1 MTIAAVGTALSV
13 CALVL
18 WESSVVPGD
27 LRLPR
32 VDASDVAAAD
42 VIDDARH
49 SETIADLIGLGDLVV
64 PILAALLFVRVGPG
78 FVRQSAA
85 GRIGTG
91 MLLGMLGFGVV
102 WLASLPTGILGHWWA
117 RHEDASDMG
126 YVTWL
131 LQSWMELVP
140 TFLVVC
146 LAVLVTML
154 LARPFPRTWWIPA
167 APVLAAL
174 VLLVSFLTP
183 YLVIGQRAP
192 SSLDG
197 TERYLVAD
205 ARALARDEGL
215 PRVPVRVQDVDEETS
230 APNAMTA
237 GIGPTRRVIMWNT
250 LLQSFER
257 DEVRVVLAHELAHQ
271 GRSHILKQVAW
282 FALLALPL
290 AWVVAL
296 FTRRRGGL
304 YHPEAVPLGILAFT
318 VLTVAVLP
326 LQNVVSRHME
336 READWVALQATRD
349 PEAARGLFR
358 GFTTLAGSDPS
369 PPSWSYVLYGS
380 HPTVVQRLAMVDA
393 WESRRSGGG

>member
-1 MTIAAVGTALSV
+1 MTIAAVGGALAA
-13 CALVL
+13 CALIL
-18 WESSVVPGD
+18 WESSAVPGD
-27 LRLPR
+27 LRLPG
-32 VDASDVAAAD
+32 VAASGVAPES
-42 VIDDARH
+42 VLEEARH
-49 SETIADLIGLGDLVV
+49 SESVADLIGLGDLLL

-85 GRIGTG
+85 GRVGTG

-102 WLASLPTGILGHWWA
+102 WLATLPTGILGHWWA
-117 RHEDASDMG
+117 RREGDSDLG
-126 YVTWL
+126 YPEWL
-131 LQSWMELVP
+131 LSSWMELVP

-174 VLLVSFLTP
+174 VLLVSFITP
-183 YLVIGQRAP
+183 YLEIGQRSP
-192 SSLDG
+192 SPFDG
-197 TERYLVAD
+197 TERHLVAD
-205 ARALARDEGL
+205 ASALARDEGL
-215 PRVPVRVQDVDEETS
+215 PQVPVTVLDVDEETA

-271 GRSHILKQVAW
+271 GRDHILKQVAW

-290 AWVVAL
+290 SWVVAL

-318 VLTVAVLP
+318 VLTLAVLP
-326 LQNVVSRHME
+326 LQNVISRHME

-349 PEAARGLFR
+349 PEAARALFR
-358 GFTTLAGSDPS
+358 GFTTVAGSDPS
-369 PPSWSYVLYGS
+369 PPTWSYVLYGS

-393 WESRRSGGG
+393 WEAWRRGGR